1 MANGVIA
8 NVAGVMVRKSQL
20 LGVEVWRGGDT
31 RLMEDGSFVEGIN
44 GRWLVQV
51 LL

>member
-1 MANGVIA
+1 MIA
-8 NVAGVMVRKSQL
+8 EVAGIIMRKSQL
-20 LGVEVWRGGDT
+20 LGVEACRGGDT
-31 RLMEDGSFVEGIN
+31 GLMEDGSFVEGIN

>member
-1 MANGVIA
+1 MANRVI
-8 NVAGVMVRKSQL
+8 MCKSQL
-20 LGVEVWRGGDT
+20 LGIEACRGGDT
-31 RLMEDGSFVEGIN
+31 GLMEDGSFVEGIN